1 MLLKEGFCV
10 VVAFYMYSINK
21 TADVNLLNKISK
33 RDLSSEHR
41 VSYAEKSVNSFRHGH
56 SVPRHRCKRAWW
68 ARFKEKWTQRR
79 MLHLYR
85 LTNIIQTYWAK
96 IRQFKM
102 GTIHLEYVASGF
114 PKHIHTEAHSLLKK
128 KKMWKVAV
136 RGNFVLLSIS
146 CVLFQ
151 FWTDFEKHT
160 CCCPGGQAFGSFKP
174 LFYRR
179 LFLRSLSKSTKQCL
193 SKYGKW
199 DVGADTTADFFENR
213 GDGKHTAHLD
223 DTDLVRLDHHLP
235 KLCGDQ
241 DLSLLRDCAH
251 KQTKRD
257 TEKRKFEQEGRLMFE
272 LSLFLW

>member
-128 KKMWKVAV
+128 KKNVKSGSERKFCPIKYQLCAVSVLNGLWKAH
-136 RGNFVLLSIS
+136 VLLSRWS
-146 CVLFQ
+146 GF
-151 FWTDFEKHT
+151 
-160 CCCPGGQAFGSFKP
+160 
-174 LFYRR
+174 R
-179 LFLRSLSKSTKQCL
+179 
-193 SKYGKW
+193 
-199 DVGADTTADFFENR
+199 
-213 GDGKHTAHLD
+213 
-223 DTDLVRLDHHLP
+223 
-235 KLCGDQ
+235 
-241 DLSLLRDCAH
+241 
-251 KQTKRD
+251 
-257 TEKRKFEQEGRLMFE
+257 
-272 LSLFLW
+272 